1 MPLRYPP
8 GKAFLWG
15 KTGVF
20 YLLTIILKCDKIKS
34 MKKMYL
40 EAGKVCA
47 AHGVR
52 GLLKVDSW
60 CDTPKVLAAQKRI
73 FLAVGG
79 DRYEERRVIS
89 ASVMGGIVLMGIE
102 GIASREEAF
111 AYRGRVIYLHRDD
124 VPVKRGAA
132 LIADMIGLAVI
143 DVDTGRVYGTLSD
156 VSDAPRGKIY
166 TVKCDTG
173 EVLLPGVPEFIK
185 EIDVERGV
193 FIKPIPGFFDEAD
206 EV

>member
-1 MPLRYPP
+1 
-8 GKAFLWG
+8 
-15 KTGVF
+15 
-20 YLLTIILKCDKIKS
+20 

-52 GLLKVDSW
+52 GLLKVEAW
-60 CDTPKVLAAQKRI
+60 CDTPKVLAAQKRV

-79 DRYEERRVIS
+79 DRYEERKVLS
-89 ASVMGGIVLMGIE
+89 ASVMGAVLLMGIE
-102 GIASREEAF
+102 GIGSREEAF
-111 AYRGRVIYLHRDD
+111 AYKGRVLYLHRDD
-124 VPVKRGAA
+124 IPVRRGAA
-132 LIADMIGLAVI
+132 LIADMIGLPVI
-143 DVDTGRVYGTLSD
+143 DADTGRVYGTLSD

-185 EIDVERGV
+185 EIDTERGV
-193 FIKPIPGFFDEAD
+193 FIRPIPGFFDEAD